1 MGYWVYFDHPPSGG
15 GRVGG
20 GGGGGGG
27 LFWIAVIAA
36 LAAVGYLWWKFG
48 FGITVIILLVFVGI
62 CGGFI
67 LRDDYLSQLTFWVG
81 DLIVIAF
88 VVLWMNFSFRG
99 ALATLVLA
107 FCCYGGALAVLDG
120 SSIVTKIL
128 GGALSLFLFVCG
140 FPQFFVL
147 IIKPLFHLA

>member
-1 MGYWVYFDHPPSGG
+1 MGYWVYYDHLPS
-15 GRVGG
+15 GG

-27 LFWIAVIAA
+27 GAGLFWLAVIAA

-48 FGITVIILLVFVGI
+48 FGITVIVLLVFVGI

-99 ALATLVLA
+99 ALAALILA
-107 FCCYGGALAVLDG
+107 FCCYGGALAVLNAG
-120 SSIVTKIL
+120 STVQRIL
-128 GGALSLFLFVCG
+128 CGALSLFLFVCV
-140 FPQFFVL
+140 FPYFFTL